1 MRFLTHLTTKI
12 LFIITLSGLIAGS
25 IILYL
30 NMKHQSEF
38 INLIFES
45 NSKFLN
51 DTLKTIQENALK
63 TEYARHRE
71 MITSL
76 STIFLGMHED
86 NQHSENKKIVL
97 DMLDL
102 SLNNDGMMAITILNS
117 NDKIILTIYKEN
129 GELVHSMH
137 PIPKFISNDTSLQSG
152 KSNINNDKYSGVVEG
167 YFTEQGL
174 ISGVLSSSEVFLENF
189 DFFTE
194 ELLELEEDI
203 LKHRP
208 IALVMFFLILTITTW
223 IAIKVLVSSPLE
235 KIKKGMDDF
244 FLVLGKNKSSVNKI
258 TIDTQDEFGNMAQS
272 LNDKISIGLELH
284 SELDKAQKKIQDA
297 ISHSSM
303 IQKSFMPNNKI
314 MNEFFNDNFIH
325 WKPRDVVGG
334 DIYFFD
340 KFNDD
345 ESLLMCIDCTGHSI
359 SGALITVLMKS
370 IHFHIMQDIKKGFM
384 KKNSPSQMLNYFNK
398 KIKLI
403 LDQHNE
409 YSKSDVGF
417 DGGIVYCDKK
427 NKLIKYSGSKT
438 PLLYIEDGSDELNMI
453 KYDEYSVGY
462 KSCDINH
469 QYEEYEIKINEKMKF
484 YISTDGFLD
493 QMGGEKE
500 FRFGKSRFHEMIK
513 LHHDKPFRKQK
524 AFYKQELHNY
534 QGNTEAIDDITFI
547 GFQI

>member
-1 MRFLTHLTTKI
+1 MKLLAHLTTKI
-12 LFIITLSGLIAGS
+12 LLIITLSGLIAGG

-30 NMKHQSEF
+30 NVKHQSEF

-45 NSKFLN
+45 NSNFLN
-51 DTLKTIQENALK
+51 ETLKTIQENALNV
-63 TEYARHRE
+63 EYARHRE
-71 MITSL
+71 IITSL
-76 STIFLGMHED
+76 STILLGIHED
-86 NQHSENKKIVL
+86 QNPENKKIVL

-102 SLNNDGMMAITILNS
+102 SLKNDGMIAITILNS
-117 NDKIILTIYKEN
+117 NNKIVLTIYKKD
-129 GELVHSMH
+129 GKLIHSMK
-137 PIPKFISNDTSLQSG
+137 PIPKFISDDTNLQNG
-152 KSNINNDKYSGVVEG
+152 KSNIDNGKHSGVVEG
-167 YFTEQGL
+167 YFTEEGL
-174 ISGVLSSSEVFLENF
+174 ISGVLSSSDVFLENF

-194 ELLELEEDI
+194 ELLELEEDL

-208 IALVMFFLILTITTW
+208 IALVLFFIILMATTW
-223 IAIKVLVSSPLE
+223 ITVKVMVSSPLK

-244 FLVLGKNKSSVNKI
+244 FLVLGEKKRSVEAIEINTK
-258 TIDTQDEFGNMAQS
+258 DEFGSMAQS

-284 SELDKAQKKIQDA
+284 KELDDAQKKIQDA
-297 ISHSSM
+297 VSHSSI
-303 IQKSFMPNNKI
+303 IQKSLMPNTKT
-314 MNEFFNDNFIH
+314 MDDFFNDNFIH

-345 ESLLMCIDCTGHSI
+345 ECLLMCIDCTGHSI

-370 IHFHIMQDIKKGFM
+370 IHFHIMQDIKSGLM
-384 KKNSPSQMLNYFNK
+384 KKNSPSQMLTYFNK

-409 YSKSDVGF
+409 YAQSDVGF
-417 DGGIVYCDKK
+417 DGGVVYCDKK

-438 PLLYIEDGSDELNMI
+438 PLLYIEHGSDELNMV

-462 KSCDINH
+462 KSCDINY

-484 YISTDGFLD
+484 YISTDGFMD
-493 QMGGEKE
+493 QIGGEKN
-500 FRFGKSRFHEMIK
+500 FRFGRSRFHKMIK
-513 LHHDKPFRKQK
+513 LHHNKPFIEQK
-524 AFYKQELHNY
+524 AFYKKELHNY
-534 QGNTEAIDDITFI
+534 QGSVEAIDDITFI